1 MLKPNHVQTKII
13 WPDSVLK
20 NKTRLSFLLL
30 DKWNFLLF
38 QSQGFNFSICS
49 QISARDVTRNNQP
62 SWDWK
67 NLGFTRGA
75 PKPGLVL
82 VPWGWTLL
90 ELQWQS
96 CHVLRWPPSQLQ
108 PPETSGANGYA
119 YAFFFS
125 LREGQPKCRGLCM
138 NQKGP
143 RWFLNFAGCSWYSR
157 TCGLLWCWAY
167 AKEHWI
173 NLGGGGAGGLRKVI
187 VGGYMIKP
195 KDPDGIRPH
204 QSMNDRHSWKCVQ

>member
-82 VPWGWTLL
+82 VPSGWTLL

-119 YAFFFS
+119 YAFFFPW
-125 LREGQPKCRGLCM
+125 GKV
-138 NQKGP
+138 NQNAGVCVWIKRDQGGSWILLAAVDTPELVVCCDVGP
-143 RWFLNFAGCSWYSR
+143 TLKNIES
-157 TCGLLWCWAY
+157 TL
-167 AKEHWI
+167 EE
-173 NLGGGGAGGLRKVI
+173 GGLAAYGR
-187 VGGYMIKP
+187 
-195 KDPDGIRPH
+195 
-204 QSMNDRHSWKCVQ
+204 W